1 MIPVTAAYK
10 NEVYTTQWARHF
22 IPQAGIGVIDTLARR
37 NIYYEVNTEAFY
49 SQQEQLWDMKTRGSF
64 DYGTLEDFQFLLDG
78 TKRIM
83 PVGAL
88 RTGQYGYGSE
98 WMTQS
103 DGAFVQPVVMT
114 CFYTQAIDTVG
125 RMLYFDTNYD
135 SVAKDFDIEYYLQGV
150 LVHTTFVRNNSLYV
164 YISTEDVQGFD
175 KVIIRFY
182 SMTRPFR
189 RLHLVEDVSGIYLEF
204 DETQIV
210 SINYLQQVDVLSKEI
225 LSSELDLMLENFE
238 RLIDLMNPDGF
249 EQYLQRGQSLEAK
262 LGIVYRDYS
271 VEWINLGNL
280 SLYDWKVN
288 KGTLTASFTAR
299 DNTDLLSLGEYIY
312 GQFPTTPQ
320 SLYQYAQEV
329 LQQAGVEKYTIDSEL
344 NSIFTLAP
352 LPLGTF
358 KEVLRQIAQAA
369 LSVVV
374 CEVDGTIHVKYYS
387 PLMQSANIVQNP
399 SFSADF
405 TSWEQNN
412 CALDTTQIYYGRQS
426 VKTISGSSLQQAIT
440 LNVGHKYYIRM
451 YCNPVTS
458 RLQGTSAGIYLNE
471 ELISPNLIVA
481 NLQAGQWAAISVIT
495 VASQES
501 NFLSFQN
508 LASEINVDC
517 FLVIDLTATYGASQE
532 PDKEW
537 CDKNLRYFEG
547 SLKIPRAQEP
557 APVDNLD
564 YSILMESPEI
574 AARQPIKSITTNVY
588 NYKVATDVTE
598 VYTGDRII
606 KGTEEFSFKFS
617 QMAKNCQISVQT
629 VDDDGQP
636 TAVNGATLLEY
647 TLFAQAAIVKILAD
661 GKVNIKV
668 TGNAVQAS
676 LSQFGI
682 SNILDHRMQDK
693 ATEESIDNPLI
704 TDVSLAEDVTA
715 YASFWYSK
723 KFDYD
728 YTWRQN
734 PAIELLDPVQVQDD
748 FGRNNTVLTT
758 ERTIDYTNGV
768 LGGSSRGIF

>member
-22 IPQAGIGVIDTLARR
+22 RPQAGIGVIDTLARR

-49 SQQEQLWDMKTRGSF
+49 SQQEQLWDMKTQGSF

-78 TKRIM
+78 SKRIM
-83 PVGAL
+83 PTGTL
-88 RTGQYGYGSE
+88 RVGQYGYGSE
-98 WMTQS
+98 WMTQA
-103 DGAFVQPVVMT
+103 DGTFAQPVIMT

-135 SVAKDFDIEYYLQGV
+135 AVAKDFDIEYYLQGV
-150 LVHTTFVRNNSLYV
+150 LVHTTFVRDNFLYV

-189 RLHLVEDVSGIYLEF
+189 RIHLIEDVSGIYLEF

-271 VEWINLGNL
+271 VEWVTLGNL
-280 SLYDWKVN
+280 SLYEWKVN

-299 DNTDLLSLGEYIY
+299 DNTDLLSLGDYIY
-312 GQFPTTPQ
+312 GQFPSAPQ
-320 SLYQYAQEV
+320 SLYSYAQEV
-329 LQQAGVEKYTIDSEL
+329 FQRAGVNKYMIDTEL
-344 NSIFTLAP
+344 SNIFTLAP

-358 KEVLRQIAQAA
+358 KEVLRQIAQAS
-369 LSVVV
+369 LSVVL

-387 PLMQSANIVQNP
+387 PLLQSANIVQNP
-399 SFSADF
+399 SFSSDF

-412 CALDTTQIYYGRQS
+412 CTLDVTQIYYGRQS
-426 VKTISGSSLQQAIT
+426 VKTVAGSFLKQSLALIE
-440 LNVGHKYYIRM
+440 GHKYYFRI

-458 RLQGTSAGIYLNE
+458 RLQGTSAGLYLNDSM
-471 ELISPNLIVA
+471 ISSNLVSA
-481 NLQAGQWAAISVIT
+481 NLQVGQWAAISVIMEAT
-495 VASQES
+495 QEA
-501 NFLSFQN
+501 NTLSFQN
-508 LASEINVDC
+508 SASEVNVDC
-517 FLVIDLTATYGASQE
+517 FLVIDLTATYGASKE
-532 PDKEW
+532 PDKKW

-557 APVDNLD
+557 APVDSLD

-574 AARQPIKSITTNVY
+574 AARQPIKSITTNIY
-588 NYKVATDVTE
+588 DYKVSADITE
-598 VYTGDRII
+598 VYTGDRVI

-617 QMAKNCQISVQT
+617 QMAKNCQIVVQT
-629 VDDDGQP
+629 VDSEGQP

-676 LSQFGI
+676 LSQFGV
-682 SNILDHRMQDK
+682 SAILDHRMQDK
-693 ATEESIDNPLI
+693 ATEEIIDNPLI

-715 YASFWYSK
+715 YASFWYGK

-748 FGRNNTVLTT
+748 FGRNNNVLTI

-768 LGGSSRGIF
+768 LGGSSRGVF